1 MDKFS
6 DVASNLTSPAR
17 DGAAVTPNDTTD
29 LTYVTRALYVGQAG
43 HVGVRL
49 AGGGAVVFSNVQ
61 AGSLLPVRAA
71 GVNATGTTAGSIIAL
86 W

>member
-17 DGAAVTPNDTTD
+17 DGAAVTPNDATD
-29 LTYVTRALYVGQAG
+29 LTYVTRALYVGQSG
-43 HVGVRL
+43 HVAVRMV
-49 AGGGAVVFSNVQ
+49 GGGSVVFSNVQ